1 MLSFGDISSLYKIY
15 LGLGLFV
22 VVVAS
27 SCSGGGLGFGFWVIL
42 YFIVEIYYFNVLY
55 DKIKVGMLGV
65 L

>member
-22 VVVAS
+22 LVVAS